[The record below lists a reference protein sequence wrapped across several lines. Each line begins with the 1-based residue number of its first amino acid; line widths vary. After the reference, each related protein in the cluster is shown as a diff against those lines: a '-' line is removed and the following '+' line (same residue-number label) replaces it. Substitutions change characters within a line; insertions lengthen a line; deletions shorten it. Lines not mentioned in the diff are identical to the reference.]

1 MGLPPRLLDF
11 HSHKFGC
18 AHLGQFSSL
27 LREISYKGAHNR
39 LLVGPFVFSPP
50 RRSEVRVLIRLCVCS
65 EAISALAVRSAG
77 KWRYAVYR
85 SNNVAKRS
93 LEEAQYKKLLEKW
106 LLKEEHSAT
115 LKKLRNRKLYNPALK
130 KLWPK
135 RGMNRTVS
143 EQAIHIDSVAK
154 LYEHGLLWFLLL
166 V

>member
-1 MGLPPRLLDF
+1 
-11 HSHKFGC
+11 
-18 AHLGQFSSL
+18 
-27 LREISYKGAHNR
+27 
-39 LLVGPFVFSPP
+39 P

-130 KLWPK
+130 ISYLCKIRLDRNSILETMAK
-135 RGMNRTVS
+135 KGH
-143 EQAIHIDSVAK
+143 EQDGK
-154 LYEHGLLWFLLL
+154 
-166 V
+166 